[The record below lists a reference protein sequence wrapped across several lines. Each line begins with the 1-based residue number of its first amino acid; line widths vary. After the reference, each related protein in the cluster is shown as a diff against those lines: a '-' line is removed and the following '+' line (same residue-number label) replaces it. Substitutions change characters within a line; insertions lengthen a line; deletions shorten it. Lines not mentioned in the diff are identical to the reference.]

1 MNKSVINLVFDNF
14 DEKGKP
20 IPNGLDVSKLGAQ
33 NSDWNWITY
42 EPKLNQK
49 FYNIND
55 VTTDANFF
63 YVVSYNT
70 NQLKDILDDTFIV
83 SNAAIECCKNK
94 NLKILFVNFHEVND
108 DEFYVLKRIVK
119 YISDLGLNEDNFYY
133 INNNSKLNVYK
144 KTLNSKINTYTSVAL
159 FEMLAKKLNRNKPI
173 FKEDKEFLFSCHNR
187 ATRKH
192 RIETLCFLKKYDI
205 LKDTDWT
212 YTDTYQVSLQ
222 QIQLGEITGY
232 FTFVADEINWL
243 KNVGLKYS
251 KYENNK
257 LDLLQLD
264 GGHITNVVTP
274 ECYTNCYINI
284 ITETNFYIPEIHIS
298 EKSFRPFYYMQ
309 LPIFVATDRHVE
321 NLRKK
326 FGFDMFDDLIDHSY
340 DLVKNNQKRMKMVFE
355 EIKRL
360 NNNKDLVIEFYKNNK
375 DRFEKNLALFQTK
388 YKNKKKQQYEVEI
401 IGLADTLTKATLTGN
416 VDVLIHT
423 GITIVSGN
431 SGFTTPDTSYTITI
445 QRQAV
450 LIIYINT
457 SLEAS
462 IVNVEQFGTTTF
474 TIGETITITKA
485 QLGGG
490 TGGNLVLSV
499 ATLGTLKT
507 WTELRTAYLQQK
519 IAGIDTKN
527 RRKGGVIG
535 ADDIDTTQFTT
546 TNVSYT
552 DTTDPITETITYKQL
567 KSRLNLLPTGTSDID
582 VYTSTGKVGIGT
594 TPAPFIPLHIYH
606 ATDSI
611 ARIQSGTSGKSSIEF
626 MRGID
631 ADAFIDYRF
640 VNDYD
645 LFRLQFQEGT
655 TPIQFGDTG
664 SYLMDASITKT
675 HFYKDFQIGGR
686 VGIGT
691 TPHATINMDV
701 NGSTRL
707 TGSVGIGTTPTA
719 SGDSFTPQLRI
730 HSGGHT
736 NLYMR
741 GGSSSG
747 IEFGLGSRSDTTP
760 DFRFINL
767 SGDNGLSLQYQDSST
782 TYGGAG
788 SDLLFWKTDLI
799 TYYKDIKCKIIY

>member
-14 DEKGKP
+14 DEKRKP
-20 IPNGLDVSKLGAQ
+20 IPNGLDISKLGAQ

-232 FTFVADEINWL
+232 FTFVADEIDWL

-274 ECYTNCYINI
+274 ECYINCYINI

-340 DLVKNNQKRMKMVFE
+340 DLVRNNQKRMKMVFE

-360 NNNKDLVIEFYKNNK
+360 NNNKDLVIEFYKQNK
-375 DRFEKNLALFQTK
+375 HRFEKNLNLFQK
-388 YKNKKKQQYEVEI
+388 AYNKE
-401 IGLADTLTKATLTGN
+401 
-416 VDVLIHT
+416 
-423 GITIVSGN
+423 
-431 SGFTTPDTSYTITI
+431 
-445 QRQAV
+445 
-450 LIIYINT
+450 
-457 SLEAS
+457 
-462 IVNVEQFGTTTF
+462 
-474 TIGETITITKA
+474 ETINFFKSLSNKNINVLDTIDDVNKNINIPDNMDDVSLNFKGDGFKIY
-485 QLGGG
+485 QDIIVPNKCG
-490 TGGNLVLSV
+490 TRYLRDYILSNTGDDYNNPIDIEHIWDFPNLN
-499 ATLGTLKT
+499 
-507 WTELRTAYLQQK
+507 W
-519 IAGIDTKN
+519 I
-527 RRKGGVIG
+527 VIRHPEE
-535 ADDIDTTQFTT
+535 
-546 TNVSYT
+546 Y
-552 DTTDPITETITYKQL
+552 L
-567 KSRLNLLPTGTSDID
+567 KSAL
-582 VYTSTGKVGIGT
+582 
-594 TPAPFIPLHIYH
+594 
-606 ATDSI
+606 
-611 ARIQSGTSGKSSIEF
+611 
-626 MRGID
+626 
-631 ADAFIDYRF
+631 
-640 VNDYD
+640 
-645 LFRLQFQEGT
+645 
-655 TPIQFGDTG
+655 
-664 SYLMDASITKT
+664 
-675 HFYKDFQIGGR
+675 
-686 VGIGT
+686 
-691 TPHATINMDV
+691 
-701 NGSTRL
+701 
-707 TGSVGIGTTPTA
+707 
-719 SGDSFTPQLRI
+719 
-730 HSGGHT
+730 
-736 NLYMR
+736 
-741 GGSSSG
+741 
-747 IEFGLGSRSDTTP
+747 
-760 DFRFINL
+760 
-767 SGDNGLSLQYQDSST
+767 
-782 TYGGAG
+782 
-788 SDLLFWKTDLI
+788 KTDLI
-799 TYYKDIKCKIIY
+799 SVWNNTPKLNELDVINRYLNDGTNHYFNNLYKTLYSYSLDNKNKKFVFLKDLSDFCLFKFANKKNYKYDSTKYNMNGRYYMDIETIIDYVKEFYPSQWDAIQLNLKKEMFFYNKIIENCIFFNKISCPPIVVDTITSEIITNDVVVVKEVIEKNSWLKKIV